1 MKKLFYT
8 LIVSAFVLTTISS
21 AEAQSLLRKLE
32 KAKSSI
38 ENAARNVEKREERKQ
53 EKQDRTNPASVEKT
67 TFHEQQLGTAE
78 ANVKG
83 SDKSAPY
90 TPRVGKI
97 MFGKG
102 RTNPDIADQNAF
114 VNTLDLSSPSFF
126 NVYLED
132 PLRSIFVRINDV
144 GEYGLVPSIITR
156 KYYINNELIATYTDE
171 VDSDEFRHKAVF
183 SDVLV
188 PSGQG
193 DFERNEMRI
202 GVLAHVFSS
211 LSPGTHKFR
220 AEYVVGKNTPKPSSN
235 GSAAIEYDNE
245 DIVVASGEV
254 DLQIEANALHAYCTK
269 YGRPKFSK
277 GVIEGQAKLEQQLTQ
292 LVKNDRKRQPI
303 YMYASDSWKI
313 IRGSL
318 DRIIGREARIYYVFT
333 NESGRCEL
341 ADFVVHQA
349 YEGNGYGAP
358 TFGVSTFAPAF
369 KFVVCQNY

>member
-8 LIVSAFVLTTISS
+8 LIATAFVLASIPS

-32 KAKSSI
+32 RAKSSI
-38 ENAARNVEKREERKQ
+38 ENATRTAEKREERKQ
-53 EKQDRTNPASVEKT
+53 EQQDRTNPASVEKT
-67 TFHEQQLGTAE
+67 TFHEQQLAPQE
-78 ANVKG
+78 ASG
-83 SDKSAPY
+83 SKSDHSPY

-102 RTNPDIADQNAF
+102 RTNPDIADQSAF

-156 KYYINNELIATYTDE
+156 KYYINDELIATYTDE
-171 VDSDEFRHKAVF
+171 IDSDEFRHKAVF

-188 PSGQG
+188 PSDQS
-193 DFERNEMRI
+193 DFEYNEMRI

-254 DLQIEANALHAYCTK
+254 DLQIDATTRNAYCTK

-277 GVIEGQAKLEQQLTQ
+277 GVIEGQATLEQQLTQ
-292 LVKNDRKRQPI
+292 LVKNDRKRDPI

-313 IRGSL
+313 IRGAF

>member
-8 LIVSAFVLTTISS
+8 LIATAFVLASIPS

-32 KAKSSI
+32 RAKSSI
-38 ENAARNVEKREERKQ
+38 ENATRTAEKREERKQ
-53 EKQDRTNPASVEKT
+53 EQQDRTNPASVEKT
-67 TFHEQQLGTAE
+67 TFHEQQLATQE
-78 ANVKG
+78 ANG
-83 SDKSAPY
+83 SESDHSPY

-102 RTNPDIADQNAF
+102 RTNPDIADQSAF

-156 KYYINNELIATYTDE
+156 KYYINDELIATYTDE

-188 PSGQG
+188 PSDQS
-193 DFERNEMRI
+193 DFEYNEMRI

-254 DLQIEANALHAYCTK
+254 DLQIDATIRNAYCTK

-277 GVIEGQAKLEQQLTQ
+277 GVIEGQATLEQQLTQ
-292 LVKNDRKRQPI
+292 LVKNDRKRDPI

-313 IRGSL
+313 IRGAY